1 MGSWRCAALL
11 PVQAMASLGPSTR
24 AVVID
29 NGSGYSKVG
38 YAGNVR
44 PDYVFPTAIAAA
56 DEGASE
62 IGGSAR
68 DGLRD
73 LDFCVGDLAVGSS
86 RHTVNYPVRH
96 GLIENWTNMERV
108 WQRCFFEHL
117 RADPEDAYVVL
128 VRGRGRRGG
137 PRRRPSRLAPPLTA
151 SLSSTPHP
159 LRTPQPPPRPSP
171 PLFWRA
177 DGAAAQPPREPRVH
191 CRGHV

>member
-1 MGSWRCAALL
+1 MS
-11 PVQAMASLGPSTR
+11 SLGPSNR

-29 NGSGYSKVG
+29 NGSGYTKVG

-73 LDFCVGDLAVGSS
+73 LDFCLGDLAVSS
-86 RHTVNYPVRH
+86 TRHSVNYPVRH

-108 WQRCFFEHL
+108 WQRCFFEHM
-117 RADPEDAYVVL
+117 RCDPEEAFVVL
-128 VRGRGRRGG
+128 VRLRGG
-137 PRRRPSRLAPPLTA
+137 ACLASRPSFLPALAPRFT
-151 SLSSTPHP
+151 SLNSHCPCPRLHAPSDGAP
-159 LRTPQPPPRPSP
+159 PQP
-171 PLFWRA
+171 A
-177 DGAAAQPPREPRVH
+177 REPRVH
-191 CRGHV
+191 GRGHV

>member
-1 MGSWRCAALL
+1 MS
-11 PVQAMASLGPSTR
+11 SLGPSNR

-29 NGSGYSKVG
+29 NGSGYTKVG

-73 LDFCVGDLAVGSS
+73 LDFCLGDLAVSS
-86 RHTVNYPVRH
+86 TRHSVNYPVRH

-108 WQRCFFEHL
+108 WQRCFFEHM
-117 RADPEDAYVVL
+117 RCDPEEAFVVL
-128 VRGRGRRGG
+128 VRCVARAAAPARVWARLAHSLSLTTLRARRG
-137 PRRRPSRLAPPLTA
+137 PLPCCHSLRTARRSPPSTRQRTASTRQRSCLRPLTSQGCTLA
-151 SLSSTPHP
+151 Y
-159 LRTPQPPPRPSP
+159 RP
-171 PLFWRA
+171 
-177 DGAAAQPPREPRVH
+177 
-191 CRGHV
+191 C

>member
-1 MGSWRCAALL
+1 MGSCPLRGAA

-73 LDFCVGDLAVGSS
+73 LDFCVGDLAVGST
-86 RHTVNYPVRH
+86 RHSVNYPVKH

-128 VRGRGRRGG
+128 VRRRGRGGAAG
-137 PRRRPSRLAPPLTA
+137 
-151 SLSSTPHP
+151 
-159 LRTPQPPPRPSP
+159 
-171 PLFWRA
+171 
-177 DGAAAQPPREPRVH
+177 GAAA
-191 CRGHV
+191 CW

>member
-1 MGSWRCAALL
+1 M
-11 PVQAMASLGPSTR
+11 SLGPSTR

-29 NGSGYSKVG
+29 NGSGYTKAG

-73 LDFCVGDLAVGSS
+73 LDFCLGDLAVGST

-117 RADPEDAYVVL
+117 RCDPEDAYVVL
-128 VRGRGRRGG
+128 VRGGLMG
-137 PRRRPSRLAPPLTA
+137 PLP
-151 SLSSTPHP
+151 
-159 LRTPQPPPRPSP
+159 
-171 PLFWRA
+171 A
-177 DGAAAQPPREPRVH
+177 DGAAPQPPREPRVH